1 MHPLAGDFVNLKDSE
16 IESKINDL
24 TKKYFM
30 TPNPGVQQQISN
42 LLNDYKNEL
51 YKRQQEQLQKMMQ
64 RHSKDIDKLVNVS

>member
-1 MHPLAGDFVNLKDSE
+1 MHPLAGDFINLKDSE

-42 LLNDYKNEL
+42 LLNDYKTEL